1 VLFIFAHNDDEFF
14 ALPRIE
20 RELELGNR
28 VICVYT
34 TDGAAYGISPSK
46 RLQESYAVLGPRGVQ
61 REDIIALGTE
71 LGVRDGL
78 SFQHINRLWPE
89 LQTATRDLSISRVY
103 APSWE
108 GGHVDHDVAHLLS
121 VALSRA
127 KGAAL
132 YEFALYHGH
141 QVRPP
146 FFKCM
151 QLIPAPGELLRD
163 RISLIEALRWLA
175 SVRHYR
181 SQWKTFLGLI
191 GFCLKGILLK
201 RELAIRAV
209 PVRNYLHPPH
219 KRPLFYET
227 RFRVPYE
234 QFLEQTRSF
243 IVRVGAEGVGSGE
256 LTTDSRIAAL
266 DTFCSDARTAA
277 ELIDKTGGS

>member
-1 VLFIFAHNDDEFF
+1 MSHQLDCIDHPSSVAPSDSVLFIFAHNDDEFF

-121 VALSRA
+121 VALSRTRNT
-127 KGAAL
+127 AL
-132 YEFALYHGH
+132 YEFALYHANE
-141 QVRPP
+141 VRPP

-151 QLIPAPGELLRD
+151 QLIPASGELVRD
-163 RISLIEALRWLA
+163 RISLVEAFRWLL

-181 SQWKTFLGLI
+181 SQWKTFLGLV
-191 GFCLKGILLK
+191 GFCLKSMLLEH
-201 RELAIRAV
+201 ELIMRRV
-209 PVRNYLHPPH
+209 EGRDYLVPPH
-219 KRPLFYET
+219 DGPLLYES
-227 RFRVPYE
+227 RFKVPFAM
-234 QFLEQTRSF
+234 FLEHTREF
-243 IVRVGAEGVGSGE
+243 IRRINAAPPIQPMADGASNGAS
-256 LTTDSRIAAL
+256 SA
-266 DTFCSDARTAA
+266 
-277 ELIDKTGGS
+277 